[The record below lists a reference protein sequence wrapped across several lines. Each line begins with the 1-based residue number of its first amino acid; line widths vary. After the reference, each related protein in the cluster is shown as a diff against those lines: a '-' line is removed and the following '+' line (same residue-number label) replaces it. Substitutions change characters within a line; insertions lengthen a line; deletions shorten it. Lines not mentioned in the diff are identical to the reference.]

1 MPWQQTMGSKMTP
14 YEQGQQAFK
23 DFGQEAENPFECEDD
38 LSYVKWLQFE
48 KGWTYEN
55 DKSSGFCE

>member
-1 MPWQQTMGSKMTP
+1 MGSKMTP

-23 DFGQEAENPFECEDD
+23 DFGQEAENPFDCEDD

-48 KGWTYEN
+48 RGWDHEN
-55 DKSSGFCE
+55 DKSFGFSE